1 MIYHILIVDDEAAI
15 KKGLSMLIQ
24 KALPNC
30 VIDGTASDGAE
41 AITQIQKSAPDIV
54 ITDIKM
60 PICNGLE
67 LSKYLFENYPDIKI
81 IMLTG
86 FADFAY
92 AQTAIQYRV
101 SEYLLKPTSK
111 EKLVDTITKIQA
123 EISEL
128 RKNRGFL
135 QKNSAVFL
143 ERALNEVA
151 FGSVSD
157 EYIST
162 IASCWPANHSMYYC
176 ISFQS
181 KTQDTSEK
189 GIITLIRNIL
199 EQQLQT
205 SFIYRYG
212 SAINCLYFTDSKN
225 DALSFAQDT
234 SKLCNLLYGVT
245 VSAGVSYEKSQ
256 LNEIPDA
263 SKEALSALM
272 SNFFTGNH
280 VGEFESSKNDMTHQA
295 TPIYRTE
302 LYALE
307 KALEDLDFTTSRK
320 IIGGVFDS
328 FRPNHISSSQVKYV
342 TGQIYYVLTRII
354 FQNNLPE
361 ERTEFLLLLD
371 RSTDA
376 EKLKEFLFEMLQNI
390 EQSLKQARKHTN
402 QLIRNATSYI
412 ALHLSEDL
420 SLESIADAVNANPS
434 YLSRIFSK
442 ECGET
447 ITEYI
452 TRVRIEKA
460 KELLRS
466 SDYFVYQVSEATG
479 FNDPAYFST
488 IFKKY
493 TGMSPKEYKHN
504 HTP

>member
-41 AITQIQKSAPDIV
+41 AITLIQKSAPDIV

-111 EKLVDTITKIQA
+111 EKLVDAITKIQA
-123 EISEL
+123 EISET

-151 FGSVSD
+151 FGSISN
-157 EYIST
+157 EYVHT
-162 IASCWPANHSMYYC
+162 IASRWPADSAIYYC

-181 KTQDTSEK
+181 KTQDALSK
-189 GIITLIRNIL
+189 GNITLIRNIL
-199 EQQLQT
+199 EQQHQT

-212 SAINCLYFTDSKN
+212 TAINCLYFTKSKN
-225 DALSFAQDT
+225 DVLSFVQET
-234 SKLCNLLYGVT
+234 VNLCSQLYGVT
-245 VSAGVSYEKSQ
+245 VSAGISNERQQISQ
-256 LNEIPDA
+256 IPAA

-272 SNFFTGNH
+272 SNFFTGNPIG
-280 VGEFESSKNDMTHQA
+280 VFEAAKNDMAHQT

-302 LYALE
+302 LFSLE
-307 KALEDLDFTTSRK
+307 KALENIDFTASK
-320 IIGGVFDS
+320 SIIERIFDS

-342 TGQIYYVLTRII
+342 TGQIYYILTRII
-354 FQNNLPE
+354 IQNQLPE
-361 ERTEFLLLLD
+361 DKTEFLILLD
-371 RSTDA
+371 RSSDA
-376 EKLKEFLFEMLQNI
+376 EKLKEYLVDMLFSI
-390 EQSLKQARKHTN
+390 EKSLKQSRKHTN
-402 QLIRNATSYI
+402 QMIRNATSYI
-412 ALHLSEDL
+412 SQHLSDDL

-460 KELLRS
+460 KELLRL

-479 FNDPAYFST
+479 FHDPAYFST
-488 IFKKY
+488 TFKKY
-493 TGMSPKEYKHN
+493 TGLSPKEFKQSHK
-504 HTP
+504 